1 MSIAILDDNQL
12 NSAEP
17 ILSEAGFGAMETS
30 RGNLPLA
37 ALDLDVE
44 IVGLI
49 ARVKLKQR
57 YYNTHTQPL
66 EATYIFPLPD
76 RGAVR
81 GFKMTVN
88 GRVITGE
95 IKERGQARREYDEAI
110 SAGKSASI
118 VEEERPDTFT
128 MRVGNI
134 PPRAF
139 AEVELE
145 LVMPLVWRAGEAT
158 FRFPLV
164 VAPRYVPGMP
174 LPGGQVGTGISPD
187 TDAAPDASRIS
198 PPVLLPGFPNPV
210 SLSIECS
217 IDGAGLE
224 VQNIASS
231 LHAITS
237 GKSNSKHLIRINPGE
252 RVNRD
257 FILRFQTSGAELGSS
272 LTVIPDS
279 DSDKEA
285 TFIMTLMPP
294 QSAVDMR
301 RARDVVFVLD
311 RSGSMQGWK
320 MVAARRAVGRMIDS
334 LDAIDRFEVLA
345 FDTVIETFEDTPK
358 LKEAT
363 NRARYRNVEWISK
376 VEARGGTEI
385 APSMETALK
394 LLSDRSRE
402 RHVVLVTD
410 GQVGNEDQILKHV
423 KKHNHGARVFTVGID
438 RAVNAGF
445 LNRLAQETGALSEL
459 VESEDRLDEVMD
471 SIHAMIEAP
480 LLRQIKLGFDGAT
493 LIPDSLT
500 PREPLT
506 LFAGSPLQ
514 VMGRLSLN
522 GEVRARVRAAGRSG
536 ELIEEEVGS
545 SSTSDTAF
553 SAVWARAQLR
563 KLEDRDVVEGHS
575 SNRNKIIELSLK
587 HKVLCRHTAFV
598 AVDHS
603 SSVDG
608 KLLQVTQPV
617 EQPDGWDSDEFGG
630 GMPLVAQAPMRTR
643 SGIMPAFAVSAP
655 APGSP
660 PAPPRAPN
668 QAMYA
673 KEQKAE
679 SAPTAPRKRSLLG
692 TLTSFFTSED
702 YSEEVEYDAA
712 EVNELKI
719 LWQTLLNL
727 LDLSSLDGTLRGELE
742 DVLEEIDAGEANT
755 LEDLMAR
762 LKAIAQQ
769 YGIKI
774 DTEPAA
780 ESLEE
785 LEALAPVSLDV
796 AFSAVLREIRRTL
809 P

>member
-110 SAGKSASI
+110 AAGKSASI

-134 PPRAF
+134 PPTAF

-210 SLSIECS
+210 SLSIDCS

-237 GKSNSKHLIRINPGE
+237 GKSGSKHLIRINPGE

-257 FILRFQTSGAELGSS
+257 FILRFQTSGADLGSS

-294 QSAVDMR
+294 KSAVDMR

-334 LDAIDRFEVLA
+334 LDAVDRFEVLA
-345 FDTVIETFEDTPK
+345 FDTVIETFEDTPT

-575 SNRNKIIELSLK
+575 SNRNKIIELSLR

-603 SSVDG
+603 SSVEG

-617 EQPDGWDSDEFGG
+617 EEPDGWDSDGFGG
-630 GMPLVAQAPMRTR
+630 GMALMSAAPQQGAYTQSGVMPPL
-643 SGIMPAFAVSAP
+643 
-655 APGSP
+655 PGSP
-660 PAPPRAPN
+660 LPRHSPASP
-668 QAMYA
+668 AMYS
-673 KEQKAE
+673 KERKAE
-679 SAPTAPRKRSLLG
+679 SAAAPRKKSLLG
-692 TLTSFFTSED
+692 TLTSFFSSDGFSEETEASEISED
-702 YSEEVEYDAA
+702 A

-727 LDLSSLDGTLRGELE
+727 LDLGSLDETLRSELE
-742 DVLEEIDAGEANT
+742 DVLEEIEAGTANT
-755 LEDLMAR
+755 LEDLMAH
-762 LKAIAQQ
+762 LNAIAQQ
-769 YGIKI
+769 HGIKT

-796 AFSAVLREIRRTL
+796 AFSAVLREIRRKL